1 MADTSPQQRI
11 YRAACPG
18 CGAPVEFR
26 SAQSAYAVCSY
37 CRSTI
42 VRDGDVLSRTG
53 KMAEV
58 FEDYSP
64 LQIGAA
70 GQWEGRAFTLVGRLQ
85 YRGETGTWTEWHA
98 VLDEGTSAV
107 LAEDNGSYVFSTP
120 TELGR
125 EAPPAANLRV
135 GATTSVAGKPFSVAS
150 NVQVALISAQG
161 ELPKLPP
168 LGQRFAMVEL
178 RGSTGEVVSIDYG
191 AQPPALTR
199 GVAVQLEG
207 LRMTGLREQAAK
219 QEGAR
224 QFSCP
229 HCGAPIE
236 VKLASTRSITCGSCH
251 SIIDLSQGIGS
262 ELVHATQDEPV
273 QPLIPLGSTGRLQG
287 VAWQVV
293 GYQHRM
299 GREPGDDDE
308 SFGWDEYLLYN
319 AQRGFCF
326 LVDAE
331 DGWSLVKPATGAP
344 ALSQER
350 RTATYLGQSYRLQ
363 YAYEAETTYVA
374 GEFYWP
380 VERGQ
385 KTFNRD
391 FAQGGNLLSMEES
404 PREVTWS
411 VGAKLASEAVAAAFG
426 LQDKR
431 EMLQRGDAGP
441 VTPGPGCAGV
451 GCGTIVLLLIVLLI
465 ILLVI
470 KACTED
476 AGARSGYYGGTRT
489 GGGSFGGY
497 SGGGGHK

>member
-1 MADTSPQQRI
+1 LAADTSPQRI

-26 SAQSAYAVCSY
+26 SAQSAFAVCSY

-42 VRDGDVLSRTG
+42 VRDGDVLSRIG

-70 GQWEGRAFTLVGRLQ
+70 GRFEGKTFTLVGRLQ
-85 YRGETGTWTEWHA
+85 YKGETGTWTEWHA
-98 VLDEGTSAV
+98 VHDDGTPAV
-107 LAEDNGSYVFSTP
+107 LAEDNGSYVFSLP

-125 EAPPAANLRV
+125 DAPPAANLRV
-135 GATTSVAGKPFSVAS
+135 GATTFVAGKPFSVAS

-168 LGQRFAMVEL
+168 LGAPFAMVEL
-178 RGSTGEVVSIDYG
+178 RGGTGEVVSVDYG
-191 AQPPALTR
+191 SQPPALTR

-207 LRMTGLREQAAK
+207 LQMTGLRDETQK
-219 QEGAR
+219 QESGR

-229 HCGAPIE
+229 NCGAPVE
-236 VKLASTRSITCGSCH
+236 VTLASSKSITCRSCH
-251 SIIDLSQGIGS
+251 SIIDLTQGLGG
-262 ELVHATQDEPV
+262 ELAHATQDEPV
-273 QPLIPLGSTGRLQG
+273 QPLIPLGSTGQLQG
-287 VAWQVV
+287 VQWQVV

-299 GREPGDDDE
+299 GQEPGDEDE
-308 SFGWDEYLLYN
+308 WFGWDEYLLYN
-319 AQRGFCF
+319 AKRGFSF
-326 LVDAE
+326 IVDAE
-331 DGWSLVKPATGAP
+331 DGWSIVKPTTGAP
-344 ALSQER
+344 TLSQDR
-350 RTATYLGQSYRLQ
+350 RSASYLGETYRLQ
-363 YAYEAETTYVA
+363 YAYNAETTYVA

-391 FAQGGNLLSMEES
+391 FARGGNLLSMEES

-411 VGAKLASEAVAAAFG
+411 GGAKVSSDIVAAAFG

-431 EMLQRGDAGP
+431 EMIRRGDAGP
-441 VTPGPGCAGV
+441 VTPGKGCAGV

-465 ILLVI
+465 ILLAI

-476 AGARSGYYGGTRT
+476 QGARPGYYGGRT
-489 GGGSFGGY
+489 GGGSYGGY